1 MEISFSAR
9 SRGDHDILDRI
20 IKSSQA
26 NNSIYEAAIDD
37 HALNINTLW
46 NIVKAQAEMID
57 NLNSKIDYLESNMK
71 YAIGSALPPKHQAM
85 FMQKANRAER
95 EAKECYERI
104 SNEIAQDYGNRI
116 KKLQK

>member
-9 SRGDHDILDRI
+9 SRGEHDLLDRI
-20 IKSSQA
+20 IKNSQA
-26 NNSIYEAAIDD
+26 NNSLFEAAIDD

-71 YAIGSALPPKHQAM
+71 YAINSALPPKRQVE
-85 FMQKANRAER
+85 FMRRINKAER

-116 KKLQK
+116 KQLKK